1 MEFIMETLLQDL
13 RYSLRTLFKNPAF
26 TWVAVIALALGIG
39 ANTAIFSV
47 VNAVLLRP
55 LPFERSDRLVMVW
68 EKRLQLGRIRNTVS
82 PPDFSD
88 WRAQNQVFEDMAAYI
103 GQGFNLGSTA
113 EPERIQGASV
123 SPSLFS
129 VLRAKPRLGRTFE
142 PEEDKP
148 GSNSVAIIS
157 NALWQRSFA
166 SDPDI
171 VSKTIKLNDKP
182 YTVVGV
188 MPADFVF
195 PNRRSEIWAPL
206 TLSPED
212 AANRGGHNLT
222 VVARLKDGV
231 TLQRAQS
238 DMNTIAGQLEQQ
250 YQVNTGHGVNV
261 FSLYE
266 EVVADARPALL
277 ILLGAVAFVLLI
289 ACANVANL
297 LFARSAVRQKEIAI
311 RTALGASR
319 GRLVRQLLTESVV
332 LSIAGGA
339 VGLLLGVW
347 GLGALLAIGENSI
360 PRVMEIKLDV
370 WVLGFSLLISVVTGL
385 LFGLL
390 PALQASKPD
399 LNDTLKEGSR
409 SSSGG
414 IRSNRTRSLFVIGEV
429 AVCLVLLIGAG
440 LMIKSFARLLNVS
453 PGFNPENVLTMNIA
467 LSGSR
472 YRDAAGV
479 SNFYQQAL
487 ERLKSLPG
495 IKSSAVVTAL
505 PMAGGFG
512 SRYFGIEGRPPQPP
526 GQGFNANT
534 NVATPGYFTTMN
546 IPLLDGRDFD
556 ARDVKGAPD
565 VVIINQ
571 EAVRRYWPDENPI
584 GQRITVEQR
593 TRTIVGVVGDVKQ
606 SGLDI
611 ETRPE
616 MFFPYYQLPV
626 PFGAFVVRTTGD
638 PVGTISSVRGAM
650 QEIDRDLPL
659 YGIKTV
665 NDVIAESVAPN
676 RLNMLLLGVFAGLA
690 LVLAAVGLYGVVSYS
705 VSQRTREIGIRIA
718 LGASHKS
725 VLRLVVGQGMLLA
738 LIGVAIGVIAS
749 LFLTKLMATLLFG
762 VSVTDTITFVAI
774 SLLLIGVTT
783 IASVVPARR
792 AMKVD
797 PMVAL
802 RYE

>member
-1 MEFIMETLLQDL
+1 METLLQDL
-13 RYSLRTLFKNPAF
+13 RYGVRTMFKNPAF
-26 TWVAVIALALGIG
+26 TSVAILALALGIG

-55 LPFERSDRLVMVW
+55 LPFEQSDKLVLVW
-68 EKRLQLGRIRNTVS
+68 EKRLALGRTRNTVS

-103 GQGFNLGSTA
+103 GQGFNLGSSA
-113 EPERIQGASV
+113 EPERIQGASI

-129 VLRAKPRLGRTFE
+129 VLRARTRLGRTFE

-148 GSNSVAIIS
+148 DSNSVAVIS
-157 NALWQRSFA
+157 SGLWQRSFGA
-166 SDPDI
+166 DPEI
-171 VSKTIKLNDKP
+171 VSKTIKLNDKT

-195 PNRRSEIWAPL
+195 PNRRSEIWVPL
-206 TLSPED
+206 TFSPED
-212 AANRGGHNLT
+212 AANRGGHSLT

-231 TLQRAQS
+231 KLQQAQN
-238 DMNTIAGQLEQQ
+238 DMDMIAAQLEQQ

-266 EVVADARPALL
+266 ETVADARPALL

-297 LFARSAVRQKEIAI
+297 LFARSVVRQREIAI

-332 LSIAGGA
+332 LSITGGI
-339 VGLLLGVW
+339 VGVFLGVW
-347 GLGALLAIGENSI
+347 GLSAILAIGENSI
-360 PRVMEIKLDV
+360 PRVKEIKLDQ
-370 WVLGFSLLISVVTGL
+370 WVLGFSLLVSVVTGL

-409 SSSGG
+409 SSSGS

-467 LSGSR
+467 LSGPR
-472 YRDAAGV
+472 YRDAAGAN
-479 SNFYQQAL
+479 SFYQRSL
-487 ERLKSLPG
+487 ERLSSLPG
-495 IKSSAVVTAL
+495 VKSAAFVTAL
-505 PMAGGFG
+505 PMAGTFG

-534 NVATPGYFTTMN
+534 NVATPGYFATMN

-565 VVIINQ
+565 VVMINR
-571 EAVRRYWPDENPI
+571 EAVRRYWPGENPI

-606 SGLDI
+606 AGLDI

-626 PFGAFVVRTTGD
+626 PFGTFVVRSAGD
-638 PVGTISSVRGAM
+638 PLGMISSVQGAM
-650 QEIDRDLPL
+650 HEIDRDLPL

-665 NDVIAESVAPN
+665 EDVIADSVAPN
-676 RLNMLLLGVFAGLA
+676 RLNMMLLGVFAGLA

-725 VLRLVVGQGMLLA
+725 VLQLVVAQGITLA

-749 LFLTKLMATLLFG
+749 VFLTKLMATLLFG
-762 VSVTDTITFVAI
+762 VSATDPITFLAI

-783 IASVVPARR
+783 VASVVPARR
-792 AMKVD
+792 ALKVD